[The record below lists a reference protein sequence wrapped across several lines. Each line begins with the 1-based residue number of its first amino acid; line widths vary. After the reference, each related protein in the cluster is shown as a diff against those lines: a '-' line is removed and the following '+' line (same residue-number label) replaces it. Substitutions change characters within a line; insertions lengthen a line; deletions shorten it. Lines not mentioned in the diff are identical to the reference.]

1 MPFRRR
7 WLSSARSLPCDIVHL
22 AQRMP
27 IARVEIAMELSEL
40 AACRQAACPR
50 ISWTAV
56 FLKAYGCVTAQSEV
70 LRQSFMKWPWAHVYQ
85 HERTVAMLAMHRE
98 HEGRARLCWGR
109 FVDPGERRLVEIQQQ
124 LDQYQIKPVR
134 EAFRKQVRLSGWP
147 WPLRRLAWWLT
158 INGSGRVRARQ
169 IGTFSL
175 SALAGQGVI
184 NRDHPTICTSSLTY
198 GPVDSAG
205 QLLVT
210 LVYDHRLLDGMQ
222 AADALQQLRR
232 YLREDMVTELRSL
245 AANRHAA

>member
-1 MPFRRR
+1 M
-7 WLSSARSLPCDIVHL
+7 
-22 AQRMP
+22 
-27 IARVEIAMELSEL
+27 
-40 AACRQAACPR
+40 
-50 ISWTAV
+50 
-56 FLKAYGCVTAQSEV
+56 
-70 LRQSFMKWPWAHVYQ
+70 
-85 HERTVAMLAMHRE
+85 
-98 HEGRARLCWGR
+98 CWGR

-222 AADALQQLRR
+222 AADALQQPGGTPR
-232 YLREDMVTELRSL
+232 
-245 AANRHAA
+245 